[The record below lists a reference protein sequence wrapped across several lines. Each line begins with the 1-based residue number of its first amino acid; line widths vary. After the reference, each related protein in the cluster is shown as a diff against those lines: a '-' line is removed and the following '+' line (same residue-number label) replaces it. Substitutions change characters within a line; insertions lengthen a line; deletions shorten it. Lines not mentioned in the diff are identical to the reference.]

1 MVTNFLIA
9 FVVPSTTAR
18 ASVMLLPIVMMIM
31 RSLRWETLRPR
42 TGILESLWHC
52 RGDTGHNLLTGA
64 IVTTTSSQI
73 LGYQLYQG
81 PDRYGDF
88 LDEVVHCL
96 CSCCHYHTGSQPLS
110 EKCSL
115 RRETVLLRGEDDGP
129 GGRVQGLGKMNGW
142 EVRPLIIFLITIFCG
157 QQTSTMEPCLVSDIS
172 PGCGSYCVGSHLPH
186 APCRDLLTWKAS

>member
-18 ASVMLLPIVMMIM
+18 AVMLLPIVMMIM

-52 RGDTGHNLLTGA
+52 RGDTGQQPFTGA
-64 IVTTTSSQI
+64 IVTATSSQI

-96 CSCCHYHTGSQPLS
+96 CSCCHYHTGSQLFIG
-110 EKCSL
+110 KML
-115 RRETVLLRGEDDGP
+115 FKTETVLLRGEDDGP
-129 GGRVQGLGKMNGW
+129 GGRVQGLGKMNG
-142 EVRPLIIFLITIFCG
+142 
-157 QQTSTMEPCLVSDIS
+157 
-172 PGCGSYCVGSHLPH
+172 VGSAGPDYLSYHHLFVGNRRVPWSH
-186 APCRDLLTWKAS
+186 VWFRHIPWLW